1 MVHCMSTFAFFSSV
15 KWGFQSLLV
24 GFVCHFKCSV
34 VKGPDAAEG
43 PTGAAG
49 LVFDRQRTADAAQN
63 GTP

>member
-1 MVHCMSTFAFFSSV
+1 MFIG
-15 KWGFQSLLV
+15 GFCLSL
-24 GFVCHFKCSV
+24 CSV

-49 LVFDRQRTADAAQN
+49 LVLHWQIAADAAQN